1 MKGRNH
7 RNPPGCSERAMAMLG
22 HELDNVL
29 NGLLGMTQL
38 LRESGLSPEQDRWSC
53 AIEQS
58 GRQMRRL
65 VATFRSGSGP
75 ADQRPALHA
84 LRIDGIE
91 LLEQVVISHA
101 PAAAANGNRLLLN
114 VDPDVPDYWH
124 CDPCQLRQVID
135 NLLGNAIK
143 FTAGGEVLL
152 RAARASQ
159 GSDWLRISVVDSGP
173 GIDPAAG
180 NRIFEAWEQG
190 HQRIRRD
197 FGGSGLGLFICHR
210 AVTAMSGTLHWS
222 TPASGGACFEARLP
236 DVLREEAAV
245 SARVPRLLRE
255 VHCFLQLREPLRG
268 SVAGWLARLG
278 VQWQDASAGALQ
290 AGQAGLA
297 VGVSE
302 LGADAGQPCHDLLLT
317 PLSEAGGLA
326 GGRRVAAPIL
336 GCSLGPALLGLVL
349 EWLWVRD
356 ERRDSVP

>member
-7 RNPPGCSERAMAMLG
+7 RNPSGRNERAMAMLG

-65 VATFRSGSGP
+65 VARFRSGAGP
-75 ADQRPALHA
+75 VDRSPALGA

-101 PAAAANGNRLLLN
+101 PAAAANGNRLLLT
-114 VDPDVPDYWH
+114 VEPDVPDYWH
-124 CDPCQLRQVID
+124 CDPCLLRQVID

-152 RAARASQ
+152 RAARAPQ
-159 GSDWLRISVVDSGP
+159 GADQLRMLVVDSGP
-173 GIDPAAG
+173 GIDPAVG
-180 NRIFEAWEQG
+180 SRMFEAWEQG
-190 HQRIRRD
+190 GERIARD
-197 FGGSGLGLFICHR
+197 FGGSGLGLFICQR
-210 AVTAMSGTLHWS
+210 AVTAMSGALHWS
-222 TPASGGACFEARLP
+222 APAAGGACFEARLP
-236 DVLREEAAV
+236 GIFCEEAAG

-255 VHCFLQLREPLRG
+255 VHCLLRLREPLRE

-278 VQWQDASAGALQ
+278 VQWQDASAAAPQPGPGAF
-290 AGQAGLA
+290 A

-302 LGADAGQPCHDLLLT
+302 LETGAGQPGPDLVLT
-317 PLSEAGGLA
+317 PLNERGRRS
-326 GGRRVAAPIL
+326 GGRSVAAPIL
-336 GCSLGPALLGLVL
+336 GCSLGPALLGMVL

-356 ERRDSVP
+356 ERQDSAP